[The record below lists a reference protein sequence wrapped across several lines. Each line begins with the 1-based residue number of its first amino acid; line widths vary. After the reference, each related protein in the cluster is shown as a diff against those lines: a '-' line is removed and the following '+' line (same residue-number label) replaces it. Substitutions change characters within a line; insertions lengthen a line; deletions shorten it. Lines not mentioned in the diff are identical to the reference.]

1 MFAVILF
8 ESGIIKAIS
17 FAFMVIAVIALGY
30 RSFSSLRGEEGSMYE
45 CSNCKYIYNPKV
57 GNETAGIGPNTEFYD
72 LPEDWKCPD
81 RGERKDMFTA
91 YEEK

>member
-1 MFAVILF
+1 M
-8 ESGIIKAIS
+8 
-17 FAFMVIAVIALGY
+17 
-30 RSFSSLRGEEGSMYE
+30 RGEEGSMYE

-72 LPEDWKCPD
+72 LPDDWKCPVC
-81 RGERKDMFTA
+81 GERKDMFTT